1 MIFLSP
7 FLDVTSMS
15 VSTVL
20 FPCTGRLWNS
30 VPIECFPLTYDLKC
44 RINRDLFYCRFF
56 LNRFPVCCNLFVL
69 VFLLTPCLVVTVQPC
84 MGWIPIKKKKLK
96 RGLRLASGAY
106 FLHDFCTKV
115 FLFSFSRYQT
125 KCVISSFL
133 GSYDVKKEAKTG
145 NTKIWIS
152 RERKELFR
160 WKKKHLIVFEGLSF
174 GEMVDTSFKETVN
187 EIE

>member
-7 FLDVTSMS
+7 FLDVTRMS

-20 FPCTGRLWNS
+20 FPGTGRLWNS

-84 MGWIPIKKKKLK
+84 MEWVPIKKNCLI
-96 RGLRLASGAY
+96 LRLY
-106 FLHDFCTKV
+106 LKV
-115 FLFSFSRYQT
+115 CMTPWCFKSKNWWFWQSSLSYPRTDPGSRNIRGHYIFQ
-125 KCVISSFL
+125 
-133 GSYDVKKEAKTG
+133 E
-145 NTKIWIS
+145 
-152 RERKELFR
+152 
-160 WKKKHLIVFEGLSF
+160 
-174 GEMVDTSFKETVN
+174 
-187 EIE
+187 